1 MEKKVIRH
9 FANEVKSELPPFLQ
23 EIVTNTT
30 SDAEAD
36 MMLMGALTTLS
47 ATLPNV
53 YGTYD
58 HNIVHPNL
66 YLFVIAKASAGKGH
80 LGMCKELVKPIH
92 KALQSNTLTADQSLL
107 IPANSSATAMYQQLW
122 INNGNGLIF
131 ETEADTLNYAIK
143 SNYGN
148 FSDGLRKAFH
158 HETISYLRRKENE
171 WIEIEEPHLS
181 MVLSGTPR
189 QSRRLIPNAEN
200 GLLSRFAI
208 LHLTN
213 KSTWRDVFSDDELA
227 YREKYKA
234 LGNRLFEF
242 YKRLR
247 CHDQQIE
254 FKLNPT
260 QKEQF
265 NLHFNKIHEQMIEE
279 ENFTAT
285 IRRMG
290 VITYR
295 IAMILSTMR
304 YESCKALP
312 TSIECSSADFQTALT
327 ISESLLEH
335 AMLHYSTLPEAT
347 SSNNHIERKQ
357 LLKEALL
364 HMMPEQF
371 SRKEMVT
378 ISESLNISSRTVD
391 NYIREYLDEKQI
403 ETITFGVFKKQK
415 GAA

>member
-1 MEKKVIRH
+1 
-9 FANEVKSELPPFLQ
+9 
-23 EIVTNTT
+23 
-30 SDAEAD
+30 
-36 MMLMGALTTLS
+36 
-47 ATLPNV
+47 
-53 YGTYD
+53 
-58 HNIVHPNL
+58 
-66 YLFVIAKASAGKGH
+66 
-80 LGMCKELVKPIH
+80 MCKELVKPIH
-92 KALQSNTLTADQSLL
+92 KALQVNPLTADQSLL

-143 SNYGN
+143 SNYSN

-171 WIEIEEPHLS
+171 WIEIESPHLS

-208 LHLTN
+208 LHLTD
-213 KSTWRDVFSDDELA
+213 KSTWRDVFSNDELA
-227 YREKYKA
+227 YREMYKS

-242 YKRLR
+242 HKRLR

-254 FKLNPT
+254 FRLNPT

-265 NLHFNKIHEQMIEE
+265 NLHFKKIHEQMIEE
-279 ENFTAT
+279 DNFTASV
-285 IRRMG
+285 RRMG

-304 YESCKALP
+304 YETSKALP
-312 TSIECSSADFQTALT
+312 TSIECSSADFQTALI
-327 ISESLLEH
+327 ISESLIEH

-347 SSNNHIERKQ
+347 SSDNHIERKQ
-357 LLKEALL
+357 LIKEALL

-371 SRKEMVT
+371 SRKDMVT

-403 ETITFGVFKKQK
+403 ESIAFGIFKKQK

>member
-1 MEKKVIRH
+1 MTTLNLK
-9 FANEVKSELPPFLQ
+9 FFSNEVKNQLPPFFQ
-23 EIVTNTT
+23 EVVNIAN

-36 MMLMGALTTLS
+36 MMLIGAITTLS
-47 ATLPNV
+47 AALPNI
-53 YGTYD
+53 YGIYD

-92 KALQSNTLTADQSLL
+92 KALQSNPLTADQSLL

-171 WIEIEEPHLS
+171 WIEIESPHLS
-181 MVLSGTPR
+181 MVLSDTPH

-242 YKRLR
+242 HKRLR

-254 FKLNPT
+254 FRLNQT

-279 ENFTAT
+279 DNFTASV
-285 IRRMG
+285 RRMG
-290 VITYR
+290 VIAYR

-304 YESCKALP
+304 YETCKTLP
-312 TSIECSSADFQTALT
+312 ISIECSSADFQTALT

-335 AMLHYSTLPEAT
+335 AMLHYSTLPEGT
-347 SSNNHIERKQ
+347 STDNHIERKQ
-357 LLKEALL
+357 LIKEALL

-403 ETITFGVFKKQK
+403 KSIAFGVFKKQK